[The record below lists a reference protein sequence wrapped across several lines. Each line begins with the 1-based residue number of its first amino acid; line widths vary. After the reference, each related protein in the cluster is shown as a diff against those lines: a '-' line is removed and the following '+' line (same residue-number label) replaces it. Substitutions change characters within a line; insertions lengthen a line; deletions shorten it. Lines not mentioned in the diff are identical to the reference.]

1 MPVSIRLILLGDMPS
16 LLATSAPDSPAC
28 SRSTRSSAATCR
40 ERTEVC
46 GLPGR
51 GKGPVSIVVRMPD
64 VLIIDSRGRHILVA
78 PEQARLV
85 STQMGCVADWI
96 DDCMGD

>member
-1 MPVSIRLILLGDMPS
+1 MDPVEN
-16 LLATSAPDSPAC
+16 
-28 SRSTRSSAATCR
+28 
-40 ERTEVC
+40 ERRIMSKTPVEKAWTI
-46 GLPGR
+46 PGHR
-51 GKGPVSIVVRMPD
+51 GKGPVSIIVRMPD

-96 DDCMGD
+96 HDCMGD

>member
-1 MPVSIRLILLGDMPS
+1 M
-16 LLATSAPDSPAC
+16 DSVENERRIMSKTAVEKTWAIPAH
-28 SRSTRSSAATCR
+28 
-40 ERTEVC
+40 
-46 GLPGR
+46 L
-51 GKGPVSIVVRMPD
+51 GKGPVSIIVRMPD

-96 DDCMGD
+96 HDCMGD